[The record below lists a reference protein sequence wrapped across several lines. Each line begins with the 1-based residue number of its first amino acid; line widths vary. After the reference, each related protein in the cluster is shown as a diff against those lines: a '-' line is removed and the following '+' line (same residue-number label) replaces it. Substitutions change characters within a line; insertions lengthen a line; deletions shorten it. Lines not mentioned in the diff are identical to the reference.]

1 MRTFYSTVG
10 VVVVA
15 GAAALGC
22 GSTATRHT
30 VNKPP
35 ADVEEAQAAEKA
47 TTADAQAAA
56 TAKRTFHD
64 ALAMRLEKIEREI
77 MELRTKAAT
86 ISGKAQTKWD
96 ETVAALEA
104 QAAAAKKRLAE
115 VEAETIGT
123 WEKLRDDASRAWEE
137 LEEAVKKAVSE
148 ADHDKPAARPAENRS
163 DAAE

>member
-1 MRTFYSTVG
+1 MRTFHSTVG
-10 VVVVA
+10 VILVTS
-15 GAAALGC
+15 AAAIGC

-35 ADVEEAQAAEKA
+35 ADAGEPQAAEKA
-47 TTADAQAAA
+47 TTADEQPAA

-64 ALAMRLEKIEREI
+64 ALEMRLERIEKEI
-77 MELRTKAAT
+77 MELRAKAST
-86 ISGKAQTKWD
+86 LSGKAKAKWD

-104 QAAAAKKRLAE
+104 QAAAAKKRLEE

-123 WEKLRDDASRAWEE
+123 WEKLRDDASRAWDE

-148 ADHDKPAARPAENRS
+148 ADHDRPAARPAAVDEPVR
-163 DAAE
+163 